1 MKEEL
6 VCVCAR
12 HFSLFNIKASAMGGV
27 ISKLTLVLRRS
38 VQLAHHQDIRMVGGV
53 RFIARRTEIDE
64 IEVRIHAFWT
74 FLCFCSFSFMIV
86 CFVFFIS
93 FSLAR

>member
-1 MKEEL
+1 
-6 VCVCAR
+6 
-12 HFSLFNIKASAMGGV
+12 MGGV

-64 IEVRIHAFWT
+64 IETNMADR
-74 FLCFCSFSFMIV
+74 
-86 CFVFFIS
+86 
-93 FSLAR
+93 